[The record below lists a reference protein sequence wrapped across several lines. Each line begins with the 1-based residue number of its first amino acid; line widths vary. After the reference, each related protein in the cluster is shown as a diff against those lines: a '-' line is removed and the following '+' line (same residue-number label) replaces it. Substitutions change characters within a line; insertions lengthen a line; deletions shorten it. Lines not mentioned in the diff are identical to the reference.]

1 MIEKLNE
8 ETRPE
13 PEFSVFDPQRFLGL
27 DEMGLRVLSWRR
39 LGRPDGPE
47 LRQIRCEPD
56 SHDARWCPSCGAYA
70 RVRSSWLRT
79 LAHVPYGDDAVH
91 LLVRVRRYECVPCSR
106 SWSDDLEAVGAGRGV
121 LSVPA
126 VMWALRRV
134 CLDSMTVSAC
144 ARLLHV
150 AWAVVDRAVR
160 EQGMLLLEQADRFS
174 SVRAIGV
181 DEHVWRHGAFG
192 DRYVTVIV
200 DLTPRCDGRPARLL
214 DMVPGRS
221 AQVLREWMQ
230 ARGGEFTRR
239 VGVVAMDAFAGWKQ
253 AVESVVPHAVEVI
266 DPFHVVQLAAARV
279 TRVRCRLQR
288 DATGRRGVKGDRL
301 YDCRRAL
308 LTSDEYLGARGR
320 ARLMALFAIQA
331 NRDLMLAHDAYQRVI
346 HAYRCDDRRRGERM
360 MRELIDDLTGP
371 GRYKGCRE
379 LASLGRVLKR
389 RMRDIL
395 ALFRH
400 PRSSNGPT
408 EAINGR
414 LETLRGNAMGFA
426 NTTSYIQRCL
436 IHSSQ
441 LKDILTH

>member
-1 MIEKLNE
+1 M
-8 ETRPE
+8 
-13 PEFSVFDPQRFLGL
+13 
-27 DEMGLRVLSWRR
+27 W
-39 LGRPDGPE
+39 
-47 LRQIRCEPD
+47 QIRCETGD
-56 SHDARWCPSCGAYA
+56 ESARACVSCGCVC
-70 RVRSSWLRT
+70 RVRISRERT
-79 LAHVPYGDDAVH
+79 VVHVPLGSDAIH
-91 LLVRVRRYECVPCSR
+91 LKVRVCTYECVTCAR
-106 SWSDDLEAVGAGRGV
+106 MWHDDLKALVSGRTLLSRAAVD
-121 LSVPA
+121 
-126 VMWALRRV
+126 WALRRV
-134 CLDSMTVSAC
+134 ALESASISAC
-144 ARLLHV
+144 ARTLGCSWIAL
-150 AWAVVDRAVR
+150 DRAVR
-160 EQGMLLLEQADRFS
+160 AHGMRILSRSDPYAR
-174 SVRAIGV
+174 VTRIGV

-279 TRVRCRLQR
+279 TKVRCRLQR

-320 ARLMALFAIQA
+320 ARLMTLFAIQT
-331 NRDLMLAHDAYQRVI
+331 NHDLMLAHDAYQRVI

-400 PRSSNGPT
+400 PHSSNGPT

>member
-39 LGRPDGPE
+39 LGRPDGPG

-150 AWAVVDRAVR
+150 AWAVVDGRCAS
-160 EQGMLLLEQADRFS
+160 GACCCS
-174 SVRAIGV
+174 SRPTGS
-181 DEHVWRHGAFG
+181 
-192 DRYVTVIV
+192 
-200 DLTPRCDGRPARLL
+200 PRCA
-214 DMVPGRS
+214 RS
-221 AQVLREWMQ
+221 AWTSTCGAT
-230 ARGGEFTRR
+230 AR
-239 VGVVAMDAFAGWKQ
+239 
-253 AVESVVPHAVEVI
+253 S
-266 DPFHVVQLAAARV
+266 
-279 TRVRCRLQR
+279 
-288 DATGRRGVKGDRL
+288 ATG
-301 YDCRRAL
+301 
-308 LTSDEYLGARGR
+308 T
-320 ARLMALFAIQA
+320 
-331 NRDLMLAHDAYQRVI
+331 
-346 HAYRCDDRRRGERM
+346 
-360 MRELIDDLTGP
+360 
-371 GRYKGCRE
+371 
-379 LASLGRVLKR
+379 
-389 RMRDIL
+389 
-395 ALFRH
+395 
-400 PRSSNGPT
+400 
-408 EAINGR
+408 
-414 LETLRGNAMGFA
+414 
-426 NTTSYIQRCL
+426 
-436 IHSSQ
+436 
-441 LKDILTH
+441 

>member
-1 MIEKLNE
+1 M
-8 ETRPE
+8 
-13 PEFSVFDPQRFLGL
+13 RFLGR
-27 DEMGLRVLSWRR
+27 G
-39 LGRPDGPE
+39 DGSGVW
-47 LRQIRCEPD
+47 QIRCDTGDE
-56 SHDARWCPSCGAYA
+56 SARTCVSCGCMCRVRTSRERTVVHVPLGSDAIHLKV
-70 RVRSSWLRT
+70 RVRS
-79 LAHVPYGDDAVH
+79 
-91 LLVRVRRYECVPCSR
+91 YECVACAR
-106 SWSDDLEAVGAGRGV
+106 MWHDDLGALASGRTLLSRAAVD
-121 LSVPA
+121 
-126 VMWALRRV
+126 WALRRV
-134 CLDSMTVSAC
+134 ALESASVAAC
-144 ARLLHV
+144 ARTLGCSWNAL
-150 AWAVVDRAVR
+150 DRAVR
-160 EQGMLLLEQADRFS
+160 AAGMRILSESDPYGAVTR
-174 SVRAIGV
+174 IGV
-181 DEHVWRHGAFG
+181 DEHVWRHGASG

-200 DLTPRCDGRPARLL
+200 DLTPRADGRPARLL

-279 TRVRCRLQR
+279 TKVRCRLQR

-320 ARLMALFAIQA
+320 ARLMTLFAIQT
-331 NRDLMLAHDAYQRVI
+331 NHDLMLAHDAYQRVI

-400 PRSSNGPT
+400 PHSSNGPT

>member
-1 MIEKLNE
+1 
-8 ETRPE
+8 
-13 PEFSVFDPQRFLGL
+13 
-27 DEMGLRVLSWRR
+27 MGLRVLSWRR
-39 LGRPDGPE
+39 LGRPDGPG

-160 EQGMLLLEQADRFS
+160 ERGMLLLEQADRFS

-239 VGVVAMDAFAGWKQ
+239 VGVVAMNAFAGWKQ

>member
-1 MIEKLNE
+1 M
-8 ETRPE
+8 
-13 PEFSVFDPQRFLGL
+13 
-27 DEMGLRVLSWRR
+27 W
-39 LGRPDGPE
+39 
-47 LRQIRCEPD
+47 QIRCETGD
-56 SHDARWCPSCGAYA
+56 ESARACVSCGCVC
-70 RVRSSWLRT
+70 RVRTSRERT
-79 LAHVPYGDDAVH
+79 VVHVPLGSDAIH
-91 LLVRVRRYECVPCSR
+91 LKVRVCTYECVTCAR
-106 SWSDDLEAVGAGRGV
+106 MWHDDLKALVSGRTLLSRAAVD
-121 LSVPA
+121 
-126 VMWALRRV
+126 WALRRV
-134 CLDSMTVSAC
+134 ELESASISAC
-144 ARLLHV
+144 ARTLGCSWNAL
-150 AWAVVDRAVR
+150 DRAVR
-160 EQGMLLLEQADRFS
+160 AHGMRILSRSDPYAR
-174 SVRAIGV
+174 VTRIGV

-279 TRVRCRLQR
+279 TKVRCRLQR

-320 ARLMALFAIQA
+320 ARLMTLFAIQT
-331 NRDLMLAHDAYQRVI
+331 NHDLMLAHDAYQRVI

-400 PRSSNGPT
+400 PHSSNGPT

>member
-1 MIEKLNE
+1 M
-8 ETRPE
+8 
-13 PEFSVFDPQRFLGL
+13 
-27 DEMGLRVLSWRR
+27 W
-39 LGRPDGPE
+39 
-47 LRQIRCEPD
+47 QIRCDTGDE
-56 SHDARWCPSCGAYA
+56 SARACVSCGCVC
-70 RVRSSWLRT
+70 RVRTSRERT
-79 LAHVPYGDDAVH
+79 VVHVPLGSDAIH
-91 LLVRVRRYECVPCSR
+91 LKVRVCTYECVTCAR
-106 SWSDDLEAVGAGRGV
+106 MWHDDLKALVSGRTLLSRAAVD
-121 LSVPA
+121 
-126 VMWALRRV
+126 WALRRV
-134 CLDSMTVSAC
+134 ALESASISAC
-144 ARLLHV
+144 ARTLGCSWNAL
-150 AWAVVDRAVR
+150 DRAVR
-160 EQGMLLLEQADRFS
+160 AHGMRILSRSDPYAR
-174 SVRAIGV
+174 VTRIGV

-279 TRVRCRLQR
+279 TKVRCRLQR

-320 ARLMALFAIQA
+320 ARLMTLFAIQT
-331 NRDLMLAHDAYQRVI
+331 NHDLMLAHDAYQRVI

-400 PRSSNGPT
+400 PHSSNGPT

>member
-1 MIEKLNE
+1 
-8 ETRPE
+8 
-13 PEFSVFDPQRFLGL
+13 
-27 DEMGLRVLSWRR
+27 MGG
-39 LGRPDGPE
+39 GRPGGGE
-47 LRQIRCEPD
+47 R
-56 SHDARWCPSCGAYA
+56 
-70 RVRSSWLRT
+70 
-79 LAHVPYGDDAVH
+79 
-91 LLVRVRRYECVPCSR
+91 
-106 SWSDDLEAVGAGRGV
+106 
-121 LSVPA
+121 
-126 VMWALRRV
+126 
-134 CLDSMTVSAC
+134 
-144 ARLLHV
+144 
-150 AWAVVDRAVR
+150 
-160 EQGMLLLEQADRFS
+160 GMLLLEQADRFS
-174 SVRAIGV
+174 SVARSA
-181 DEHVWRHGAFG
+181 WTSTCGATARSAPVR
-192 DRYVTVIV
+192 DR
-200 DLTPRCDGRPARLL
+200 DRRPDPALRRQAARLL

-221 AQVLREWMQ
+221 AQVLRN
-230 ARGGEFTRR
+230 GCRR
-239 VGVVAMDAFAGWKQ
+239 AAASSQDASGWRHGRVRRLEAGRRIRR
-253 AVESVVPHAVEVI
+253 AHAVEVI
-266 DPFHVVQLAAARV
+266 DPFHVVQLAAPASPRCAAACNATPPAAR
-279 TRVRCRLQR
+279 CQ
-288 DATGRRGVKGDRL
+288 GKGDRL

>member
-1 MIEKLNE
+1 M
-8 ETRPE
+8 
-13 PEFSVFDPQRFLGL
+13 RFLGR
-27 DEMGLRVLSWRR
+27 G
-39 LGRPDGPE
+39 DGSGVW
-47 LRQIRCEPD
+47 QIRCDTGDE
-56 SHDARWCPSCGAYA
+56 SARTCVSCGCMCRVRTSRERTVVHVPLGSDAIHLKV
-70 RVRSSWLRT
+70 RVRS
-79 LAHVPYGDDAVH
+79 
-91 LLVRVRRYECVPCSR
+91 YECVACAR
-106 SWSDDLEAVGAGRGV
+106 MWHDDLGALASGRTLLSRAAVD
-121 LSVPA
+121 
-126 VMWALRRV
+126 WALRRV
-134 CLDSMTVSAC
+134 ALESASVAAC
-144 ARLLHV
+144 ARTLGCSWNAL
-150 AWAVVDRAVR
+150 DRAVR
-160 EQGMLLLEQADRFS
+160 AAGMRILSESDPYGAVTR
-174 SVRAIGV
+174 IGV
-181 DEHVWRHGAFG
+181 DEHVWRHGASG

-200 DLTPRCDGRPARLL
+200 DLTPRADGRPARLL

-279 TRVRCRLQR
+279 TKVRCRLQR

-308 LTSDEYLGARGR
+308 LTIDEYLGARGR
-320 ARLMALFAIQA
+320 ARLMTLFAIQT
-331 NRDLMLAHDAYQRVI
+331 NHDLMLAHDAYQRVI

-400 PRSSNGPT
+400 PHSSNGPT

>member
-1 MIEKLNE
+1 M
-8 ETRPE
+8 
-13 PEFSVFDPQRFLGL
+13 FDPQRFLGL

-39 LGRPDGPE
+39 LGRPDGPG
-47 LRQIRCEPD
+47 QIRCEPD

-106 SWSDDLEAVGAGRGV
+106 SWSDDPEAVGAGRGV

-126 VMWALRRV
+126 VMGAAARVPGLDDGLGVRQAASCGMGGGRPGGARAGHAVARAGRPVLLGARDRRGRARVAPRRV
-134 CLDSMTVSAC
+134 RRPV
-144 ARLLHV
+144 R
-150 AWAVVDRAVR
+150 DR
-160 EQGMLLLEQADRFS
+160 DR
-174 SVRAIGV
+174 RP
-181 DEHVWRHGAFG
+181 D
-192 DRYVTVIV
+192 
-200 DLTPRCDGRPARLL
+200 PRCDGRPARLL

-279 TRVRCRLQR
+279 TRCAAACNATPPAARCQ
-288 DATGRRGVKGDRL
+288 GDRL

>member
-1 MIEKLNE
+1 M
-8 ETRPE
+8 
-13 PEFSVFDPQRFLGL
+13 RFLDRGN
-27 DEMGLRVLSWRR
+27 GSGVW
-39 LGRPDGPE
+39 
-47 LRQIRCEPD
+47 QIRCETGD
-56 SHDARWCPSCGAYA
+56 ESARACVSCGCVC
-70 RVRSSWLRT
+70 RVRTSRERT
-79 LAHVPYGDDAVH
+79 VVHVPLGSDAIH
-91 LLVRVRRYECVPCSR
+91 LKVRVCTYECVTCAR
-106 SWSDDLEAVGAGRGV
+106 MWHDDLKALVSGRTLLSRAAVD
-121 LSVPA
+121 
-126 VMWALRRV
+126 WALRRV
-134 CLDSMTVSAC
+134 ALESASISAC
-144 ARLLHV
+144 ARTLGCSWNAL
-150 AWAVVDRAVR
+150 DRAVR
-160 EQGMLLLEQADRFS
+160 AHGMRILSRSDPYGAVTR
-174 SVRAIGV
+174 IGV

-266 DPFHVVQLAAARV
+266 DPFHVAQLAAARV
-279 TRVRCRLQR
+279 TKVRCRLQR

-320 ARLMALFAIQA
+320 ARLMTLFAIQTSH
-331 NRDLMLAHDAYQRVI
+331 DLMLAHDAYQRVI

-400 PRSSNGPT
+400 PHSSNGPT

-414 LETLRGNAMGFA
+414 LETLRGNTMGFA

>member
-1 MIEKLNE
+1 M
-8 ETRPE
+8 
-13 PEFSVFDPQRFLGL
+13 RFLDRGN
-27 DEMGLRVLSWRR
+27 GSGVW
-39 LGRPDGPE
+39 
-47 LRQIRCEPD
+47 QIRCETGD
-56 SHDARWCPSCGAYA
+56 ESARACVSCGCVC
-70 RVRSSWLRT
+70 RVRTSRERT
-79 LAHVPYGDDAVH
+79 VVHVPLGSDAIH
-91 LLVRVRRYECVPCSR
+91 LKVRVCTYECVTCAR
-106 SWSDDLEAVGAGRGV
+106 MWHDDLKALVSGRTLLSRAAVD
-121 LSVPA
+121 
-126 VMWALRRV
+126 WALRRV
-134 CLDSMTVSAC
+134 ALESASISAC
-144 ARLLHV
+144 ARTLGCSWNAL
-150 AWAVVDRAVR
+150 DRAVR
-160 EQGMLLLEQADRFS
+160 AHGMRILSRSDPYAR
-174 SVRAIGV
+174 VTRIGV

-279 TRVRCRLQR
+279 TKVRCRLQR

-320 ARLMALFAIQA
+320 ARLMALFAIQT
-331 NRDLMLAHDAYQRVI
+331 NHDLMLAHDAYQRVI

-400 PRSSNGPT
+400 PHSSNGPT

>member
-1 MIEKLNE
+1 M
-8 ETRPE
+8 
-13 PEFSVFDPQRFLGL
+13 RFLDRGN
-27 DEMGLRVLSWRR
+27 GSGVW
-39 LGRPDGPE
+39 
-47 LRQIRCEPD
+47 QIRCDTGDE
-56 SHDARWCPSCGAYA
+56 SARACVSCGCVC
-70 RVRSSWLRT
+70 RVRTSRERT
-79 LAHVPYGDDAVH
+79 LVHVPLGSDAIH
-91 LLVRVRRYECVPCSR
+91 LKVRVCTYECVTCAR
-106 SWSDDLEAVGAGRGV
+106 MWHDDLKALVSGRTLLSRAAVD
-121 LSVPA
+121 
-126 VMWALRRV
+126 WALRRV
-134 CLDSMTVSAC
+134 ALESASISAC
-144 ARLLHV
+144 ARTLGCSWNAL
-150 AWAVVDRAVR
+150 DRAVR
-160 EQGMLLLEQADRFS
+160 AHGMRILSRSDPYAR
-174 SVRAIGV
+174 VTRIGV

-214 DMVPGRS
+214 DIVPGRS

-279 TRVRCRLQR
+279 TKVRCRLQR

-320 ARLMALFAIQA
+320 ARLMTLFAIQT
-331 NRDLMLAHDAYQRVI
+331 NHDLMLAHDAYQRVI

-400 PRSSNGPT
+400 PHSSNGPT

>member
-1 MIEKLNE
+1 M
-8 ETRPE
+8 
-13 PEFSVFDPQRFLGL
+13 RFLDRGN
-27 DEMGLRVLSWRR
+27 GSGVW
-39 LGRPDGPE
+39 
-47 LRQIRCEPD
+47 QIRCETGD
-56 SHDARWCPSCGAYA
+56 ESARACVSCGCVC
-70 RVRSSWLRT
+70 RVRTSRERT
-79 LAHVPYGDDAVH
+79 VVHVPLGSDAIH
-91 LLVRVRRYECVPCSR
+91 LKVRVRTYECVACAR
-106 SWSDDLEAVGAGRGV
+106 MWHDDLGALVSGRTLLSRAAVD
-121 LSVPA
+121 
-126 VMWALRRV
+126 WALRRV
-134 CLDSMTVSAC
+134 ALESASISAC
-144 ARLLHV
+144 ARTLGCSWNAL
-150 AWAVVDRAVR
+150 DRAVR
-160 EQGMLLLEQADRFS
+160 AHGMRILSRSDPYAR
-174 SVRAIGV
+174 VTRIGV

-214 DMVPGRS
+214 DIVPGRS

-279 TRVRCRLQR
+279 TKVRCRLQR

-320 ARLMALFAIQA
+320 ARLMTLFAIQT
-331 NRDLMLAHDAYQRVI
+331 NHDLMLAHDAYQRVI

-400 PRSSNGPT
+400 PHSSNGPT

>member
-1 MIEKLNE
+1 MNE

-39 LGRPDGPE
+39 LGGPDRPG

-106 SWSDDLEAVGAGRGV
+106 SWSDDLEEAAAGRGV
-121 LSVPA
+121 LSGPA

-144 ARLLHV
+144 ARLLRV
-150 AWAVVDRAVR
+150 AWAVADRTVR
-160 EQGMLLLEQADRFS
+160 DRGMPLLEQADRFS

-192 DRYVTVIV
+192 DRYVTAVV
-200 DLTPRCDGRPARLL
+200 DLSPRADGRPARLL

-221 AQVLREWMQ
+221 ARVLREWMH
-230 ARGGEFTRR
+230 ARGDEFTRR

-253 AVESVVPHAVEVI
+253 AVESVLPHAVEVI

-279 TRVRCRLQR
+279 TKMRCRLQR
-288 DATGRRGVKGDRL
+288 DATGRRGVKDDRL

-308 LTSDEYLGARGR
+308 LTSDEYPDARGR
-320 ARLMALFAIQA
+320 ARPMALFAIQA
-331 NRDLMLAHDAYQRVI
+331 NRDPMLAHDAYQRVI

-360 MRELIDDLTGP
+360 MRALIDDLNESP
-371 GRYKGCRE
+371 RYGGFRE
-379 LASLGRVLKR
+379 LTSLGRVLRR
-389 RMRDIL
+389 RMHDIL

-400 PRSSNGPT
+400 HHSSNGPT

-414 LETLRGNAMGFA
+414 IETLRGNAMGFA